1 MLLSKNKLNLNK
13 NKMKKNILLVVVIV
27 SSYLTSCRKNY
38 TCSCT
43 YDTNG
48 GSAGTYTIRDT
59 RSNASSTC
67 SSYGNYG
74 FTTCSLK

>member
-1 MLLSKNKLNLNK
+1 
-13 NKMKKNILLVVVIV
+13 MKKIILLAIVIV
-27 SSYLTSCRKNY
+27 SSSLASCRKNY

-43 YDTNG
+43 YDVSG

-67 SSYGNYG
+67 SSYGSYG
-74 FTTCSLK
+74 YTTCSLN

>member
-1 MLLSKNKLNLNK
+1 
-13 NKMKKNILLVVVIV
+13 MKKIILLAVVIV
-27 SSYLTSCRKNY
+27 SSSLASCRKNY

-43 YDTNG
+43 YDNTG

-67 SSYGNYG
+67 SSYGSYG
-74 FTTCSLK
+74 YTSCSLN